1 MIMARKNT
9 KKEDIEQE
17 VQEQENIDNNTD
29 NQEDTTIEK
38 SELEVLQEELGK
50 EKDRYMRLFAEF
62 ENYKRRTAKER
73 LELFVTASED
83 VLSALLPVVDDF
95 ERALPELEKGDKKL
109 YEGVDLIY
117 KKLLNTVSQKG
128 LEKIEV
134 KAGDVFDADIHE
146 AITQIPAPNDD
157 LKGKII
163 DTVAQGYKLGEKIIR
178 YPKVVLGK

>member
-1 MIMARKNT
+1 MARNKKTTDEETIQDSAENAAENT
-9 KKEDIEQE
+9 ENQQE
-17 VQEQENIDNNTD
+17 EA
-29 NQEDTTIEK
+29 IEK
-38 SELEVLQEELGK
+38 SELEIAQEALAA

-73 LELFVTASED
+73 LDLFVTASED

-109 YEGVDLIY
+109 FEGVDLIY
-117 KKLLNTVSQKG
+117 KKMLNTLEKKG
-128 LEKIEV
+128 LEKITV
-134 KAGDVFDADIHE
+134 KAGDSFDADLHE
-146 AITQIPAPNDD
+146 AITQIPAPNED

-163 DTVAQGYKLGEKIIR
+163 DTVEQGYKLGEKIIR

>member
-1 MIMARKNT
+1 LA
-9 KKEDIEQE
+9 
-17 VQEQENIDNNTD
+17 
-29 NQEDTTIEK
+29 QED
-38 SELEVLQEELGK
+38 LAK

-73 LELFVTASED
+73 LELFVTANQE

-95 ERALPELEKGDKKL
+95 ERALPELEKGDEKL
-109 YEGVDLIY
+109 FEGIDLIY
-117 KKLLNTVSQKG
+117 KKFMNTLNQKG
-128 LEKIEV
+128 LEKMEV
-134 KAGDVFDADIHE
+134 KAGDTFDADLHE

-163 DTVAQGYKLGEKIIR
+163 DTVENGYKLGEKIIR

>member
-1 MIMARKNT
+1 MARKNT
-9 KKEDIEQE
+9 KKESIEQE
-17 VQEQENIDNNTD
+17 VQEQENIDNTTE
-29 NQEDTTIEK
+29 NQEDANVGQ
-38 SELEVLQEELGK
+38 SELEVAQEELTK

-95 ERALPELEKGDKKL
+95 ERALPELEKGDEKL

-117 KKLLNTVSQKG
+117 KKLLNTINQKG

-163 DTVAQGYKLGEKIIR
+163 DTVEQGYKLGEKIIR

>member
-1 MIMARKNT
+1 MARNKKTTDEEIIQDSVENTAKNT
-9 KKEDIEQE
+9 ENQQE
-17 VQEQENIDNNTD
+17 EA
-29 NQEDTTIEK
+29 IEK
-38 SELEVLQEELGK
+38 SELEIAQEALAA

-73 LELFVTASED
+73 LDLFVTASED

-109 YEGVDLIY
+109 FEGVDLIY
-117 KKLLNTVSQKG
+117 KKMLNTLEKKG
-128 LEKIEV
+128 LEKITV
-134 KAGDVFDADIHE
+134 KAGDSFDADLHE
-146 AITQIPAPNDD
+146 AITQIPAPNED

-163 DTVAQGYKLGEKIIR
+163 DTVEQGYKLGEKIIR